1 MTQKLQR
8 KPPFPTATTLWTR
21 FENCSSFGEFILHSS
36 QKKINL
42 LLLRSWCPDRVLP
55 QARKYIAE
63 SLGAKYAEG
72 VILNLEE
79 MWQESTPR
87 VPMICFLS
95 MGSDP
100 TNSVDMLARKHDLSE
115 SPSSSSSSLCGLE
128 SRITNTFCVNA
139 AFGSVSMGQGQEVHA
154 RRLISQ
160 CHAQVRRML
169 EVYIQSLSVY

>member
-1 MTQKLQR
+1 MYEEK
-8 KPPFPTATTLWTR
+8 FV
-21 FENCSSFGEFILHSS
+21 FY
-36 QKKINL
+36 
-42 LLLRSWCPDRVLP
+42 RSWCPDRVLP

-63 SLGAKYAEG
+63 SLGAKYAEV

-115 SPSSSSSSLCGLE
+115 S
-128 SRITNTFCVNA
+128 A
-139 AFGSVSMGQGQEVHA
+139 
-154 RRLISQ
+154 
-160 CHAQVRRML
+160 
-169 EVYIQSLSVY
+169 